1 MTRRLRGYQR
11 SEPTQA
17 ARKVVYRGANH
28 IIMFL
33 LDFKH
38 SASLPRYATHDQET
52 KNLGVGVAEYYAS
65 TAVPQKILVVVY
77 MNVM

>member
-1 MTRRLRGYQR
+1 
-11 SEPTQA
+11 
-17 ARKVVYRGANH
+17 
-28 IIMFL
+28 MFL